1 MSKSK
6 HKAQQQ
12 NFLQYFLNE
21 FIFFRRDFSFVTH
34 LSPEQAANNLRQ
46 LNFENQGCRRSRRI
60 IAEVTDGFSEYSFEV
75 KTEQPSKN
83 SYSQSAKATG
93 TIFGDDDGMTIIEGT
108 VTMGGLAYWIG
119 VIFLMGFMVFISIQM
134 SGSST
139 HAVLFPTFIYGG
151 LLVYMWVQMYR
162 DRNYLTQIIDYV
174 INGEKAK
181 HIGNS
186 G

>member
-6 HKAQQQ
+6 HKAKQQ

-83 SYSQSAKATG
+83 RYAQSAKATG
-93 TIFGDDDGMTIIEGT
+93 TIFADDDGVTIIEGT

-119 VIFLMGFMVFISIQM
+119 VIFLLAIMMFAYIQVNSTSSSPVVFPIIVY
-134 SGSST
+134 G
-139 HAVLFPTFIYGG
+139 AILFYLWI
-151 LLVYMWVQMYR
+151 QMYR
-162 DRNYLTQIIDYV
+162 DRNYLIQIIDYA
-174 INGEKAK
+174 INGDKAK
-181 HIGNS
+181 HIGKS
-186 G
+186 R